1 MYMLEQGQRFE
12 RYRIL
17 RTLGSGIAGVSY
29 VAEEDRRQRTVKLK
43 LLRPGPDFQTQ
54 RDDNSFAICKL

>member
-29 VAEEDRRQRTVKLK
+29 D
-43 LLRPGPDFQTQ
+43 
-54 RDDNSFAICKL
+54 